1 MQKNT
6 LIFDLDGTLAHTAPD
21 LIGTLNRIVEP
32 HGLESVEEKSVG
44 HIVGH
49 GAKAMIQKAFTMSG
63 KELPAKLLDD
73 LFTEFLEDYEKNIA
87 NESHLFDGIIPS
99 LDRLEEEGFRFCVC
113 TNKRENMARILLDIF
128 NISDRFEALTGGNT
142 YSFSKPDP
150 RHLRETVKLMGTDI
164 QSAIMI
170 GDSETDI
177 NAAKN
182 ADIPAIAVSFGY
194 SSKPVNELGA
204 DIIINH
210 FDELPDAVRQI
221 SRKG

>member
-1 MQKNT
+1 
-6 LIFDLDGTLAHTAPD
+6 
-21 LIGTLNRIVEP
+21 
-32 HGLESVEEKSVG
+32 
-44 HIVGH
+44 
-49 GAKAMIQKAFTMSG
+49 
-63 KELPAKLLDD
+63 
-73 LFTEFLEDYEKNIA
+73 
-87 NESHLFDGIIPS
+87 
-99 LDRLEEEGFRFCVC
+99 
-113 TNKRENMARILLDIF
+113 MARILLDIF